1 MKASFFKKENLK
13 VIILDALAVIVGSF
27 CYAVAINVFI
37 EPLGINVGGATGIAT
52 ILNRLIGTPIGLMII
67 IINIPLVL
75 LAWKVLGFKFIV
87 RSAVGLTA
95 ISIAIDVLPS
105 FETGITDVLLC
116 SLFGGAAMGLSLGIL
131 FARGYTTGG
140 SDFAVWMLRKK
151 FPQLSTGVIY
161 LLVDAAVIISAALVQ
176 GTPQQLMYSVVT
188 IFVSQKVLDLILS
201 LGESAELVYVI
212 SEKHNEIAE
221 CIAKSV
227 GRGVTVLDGYGYYS
241 GRDKKVLLCAMS
253 KNQFY
258 PFLSKVKSIDENAFV
273 ITANAGRVIGEGFKR
288 IE

>member
-273 ITANAGRVIGEGFKR
+273 ITAKAGRVIGEGFKR